1 MKLFSEIHSTYYQ
14 ITEKILKRKSV
25 TKADIMEI
33 IREYGFSETMLFL
46 EPELTG
52 ENGYGLLKK
61 NGGNF
66 ESILKK
72 EPHVPLS
79 LLEKSWLC
87 SVLKDPKSNLFLDKE
102 QKLQLAELLGT
113 DALYQNR
120 FISFFD
126 QYSDGDDF
134 ENPEYIQHFRKILKA
149 AHEKRL
155 IKISFQTRKGNRIT
169 HYFLP
174 VKIEYSE
181 KNNKLRVYVNRYK
194 DKMITDTGIINVSQI
209 TLTELTDIK
218 PSVIYSV
225 PVKKKTAH
233 IRILNER
240 NAVNR
245 FMMEFAEL
253 EKESVYDED
262 TGECLVALKYDE
274 KNEAEMIIRFLS
286 FGPVIEVT
294 SPADI
299 REQIRIRIEMQK
311 TRNDSACSG

>member
-1 MKLFSEIHSTYYQ
+1 MKLFSEIYSTYYL

-25 TKADIMEI
+25 TRADIMDV
-33 IREYGFSETMLFL
+33 IRKDGFSETMLFL
-46 EPELTG
+46 EPKLTC
-52 ENGYGLLKK
+52 EDGYGLLKK
-61 NGGNF
+61 NGEKF
-66 ESILKK
+66 ESILKG
-72 EPHVPLS
+72 EPHIPLS
-79 LLEKSWLC
+79 SLEKSWLC
-87 SVLKDPKSNLFLDKE
+87 SVLNDPKSNLFLDKE
-102 QKLQLAELLGT
+102 QKVKLVELLGT

-194 DKMITDTGIINVSQI
+194 DGMITDTGIINISQI
-209 TLTELTDIK
+209 TLTQLTNTK
-218 PSVIYSV
+218 TSVIYSV
-225 PVKKKTAH
+225 PAKKKTA
-233 IRILNER
+233 RIIIHNER
-240 NAVNR
+240 NAVKR

-262 TGECLVALKYDE
+262 TGECVVTLKYDE

-299 REQIRIRIEMQK
+299 REQIRRRIEHQK
-311 TRNDSACSG
+311 LL